1 MDDMKLL
8 ADFCASEPVPEPE
21 RLARARATVLQQL
34 TQAAADSPAD
44 RALADHARA
53 GLAPGSGRPRSGRP
67 RAGQPR
73 AGLPWRVRPLAG
85 AGRGRVLIPLAAAVA
100 VTVVAV
106 GIAAAGPLL
115 GGGRQPAAPARP
127 PAVPRFFVDAPN
139 SVNPPSDTAL
149 RVYATATGGLVASIQ
164 PPHGRIFTEVAAVS
178 ADTFV
183 AAASTEFGRCSA
195 ALNEFRLGRG
205 GVPGPLRSLGVTVPG
220 NFVQWNVLASA
231 RNGQS
236 VAYATGL
243 PGCAYPA
250 RSASHAGFN
259 NGEIGLVNLATGKTR
274 VWTTTG
280 AFTTS
285 LGLSA
290 DGRSLVFTQW
300 VLGHGSSANGDSRLL
315 PAGAPAGAAD
325 QRSRIVSETAGWAA
339 LNAHGTTMY
348 ACRVSAGGTVTY
360 YAEST
365 AGGPQRVLA
374 SWPGQAQA
382 SCSASLDPTGSYL
395 LIQLLRHNQQ
405 DRGWLQLVRLDIRTG
420 QLAYLPRTTAL
431 GVAGSTVSIAW

>member
-21 RLARARATVLQQL
+21 RLARARTTVLRQV
-34 TQAAADSPAD
+34 TQAMAEGPAD
-44 RALADHARA
+44 RAPAGHAPA
-53 GLAPGSGRPRSGRP
+53 GLAP
-67 RAGQPR
+67 RAG
-73 AGLPWRVRPLAG
+73 RPLAG
-85 AGRGRVLIPLAAAVA
+85 ARRRRVLIPLAAAAAVA
-100 VTVVAV
+100 VVAA

-115 GGGRQPAAPARP
+115 RAGSEPAGSRPAGPARP
-127 PAVPRFFVDAPN
+127 LAVPRFFVDAPN
-139 SVNPPSDTAL
+139 SVSPPSDTAL

-183 AAASTEFGRCSA
+183 AAASTESGRCSA
-195 ALNEFRLGRG
+195 ALYEFRLGSG

-250 RSASHAGFN
+250 RSAGDAVFN

-300 VLGHGSSANGDSRLL
+300 VLGHGSSANGESHLL
-315 PAGAPAGAAD
+315 PAGAPAGSAD
-325 QRSRIVSETAGWAA
+325 QRSRIVSEPVGWAA
-339 LNAHGTTMY
+339 LNAHGTTVY
-348 ACRVSAGGTVTY
+348 ACRVSAGRTLTY

-382 SCSASLDPTGSYL
+382 GCSASLDPTGSYL

-405 DRGWLQLVRLDIRTG
+405 DRGRLQLVRLDIRTG
-420 QLAYLPRTTAL
+420 QLTYLPPATVAL
-431 GVAGSTVSIAW
+431 GIAGSTVSIAW

>member
-8 ADFCASEPVPEPE
+8 ADFCAAEPIPEPG
-21 RLARARATVLQQL
+21 RLARARATVLWQV
-34 TQAAADSPAD
+34 TQAAAEGSANRTPA
-44 RALADHARA
+44 ALA
-53 GLAPGSGRPRSGRP
+53 PRPGRP
-67 RAGQPR
+67 RAG
-73 AGLPWRVRPLAG
+73 RPVIG
-85 AGRGRVLIPLAAAVA
+85 ARRGRVLIPLAAAVA
-100 VTVVAV
+100 VAAVAI

-115 GGGRQPAAPARP
+115 RAGRQPSAPA
-127 PAVPRFFVDAPN
+127 PAVPRFFVDSPN

-164 PPHGRIFTEVAAVS
+164 PPHGRIFTEVAALS

-183 AAASTEFGRCSA
+183 ASASTESGRCSA
-195 ALNEFRLGRG
+195 ALYEFRLGSG

-250 RSASHAGFN
+250 RSAGQAGFN

-300 VLGHGSSANGDSRLL
+300 VLGHGSSANGDSHLL
-315 PAGAPAGAAD
+315 PAGAPAGSAD
-325 QRSRIVSETAGWAA
+325 QRSRIVSEPVGWAA

-348 ACRVSAGGTVTY
+348 ACRVSAGQTLTY

-365 AGGPQRVLA
+365 AGGRQRVLA
-374 SWPGQAQA
+374 SWPRQVQA

-395 LIQLLRHNQQ
+395 LIQLLRHNQK
-405 DRGWLQLVRLDIRTG
+405 DSGWIQLVRLDIRTG
-420 QLAYLPRTTAL
+420 QLTDLPRAAAL
-431 GVAGSTVSIAW
+431 GLAGSPVSIAW

>member
-8 ADFCASEPVPEPE
+8 AAFCASEPTPEPE
-21 RLARARATVLQQL
+21 RLARARATVLRQV
-34 TQAAADSPAD
+34 TQAAAEGSAD
-44 RALADHARA
+44 RAPAA
-53 GLAPGSGRPRSGRP
+53 LAPQRGRP
-67 RAGQPR
+67 RAGRPR
-73 AGLPWRVRPLAG
+73 AGRPVIG
-85 AGRGRVLIPLAAAVA
+85 ARRGRVLIPLAAAVA
-100 VTVVAV
+100 VAAVAI

-115 GGGRQPAAPARP
+115 RAGRPSAPPSASP

-139 SVNPPSDTAL
+139 SVNPPSDIAL

-178 ADTFV
+178 DDTFV
-183 AAASTEFGRCSA
+183 AAASTEYGRCSA
-195 ALNEFRLGRG
+195 ALYEFRLGRG

-220 NFVQWNVLASA
+220 DFVQFNVLASA
-231 RNGQS
+231 RDGQS

-250 RSASHAGFN
+250 RSPSHAGFN
-259 NGEIGLVNLATGKTR
+259 NGEIGLVNLATRTTR

-290 DGRSLVFTQW
+290 DGRKLVFTQW
-300 VLGHGSSANGDSRLL
+300 VLGHGPSANGDSRLL
-315 PAGAPAGAAD
+315 PAGAPAGSAD
-325 QRSRIVSETAGWAA
+325 QRSRIVSEPTGWAA
-339 LNAHGTTMY
+339 LNARGTTMY
-348 ACRVSAGGTVTY
+348 ACRVSAGTTLTY

-374 SWPGQAQA
+374 SWPGQPQA

-420 QLAYLPRTTAL
+420 QLTYLPRTTAL
-431 GVAGSTVSIAW
+431 GIAGSTVSIAW